1 MEIVTLAHGKAKG
14 TACQIYLFGATL
26 TSWKVDDK
34 EMIFVAS
41 KAKLDG
47 TKAIRGGIPI
57 CFPAFGAW
65 PFGAQH
71 GFARN
76 SKNWRV
82 SKQPTIDSDTG
93 DVEAVLEL
101 SDTEETRQL
110 WKGTQFVLSYTI
122 KLSAKTL
129 TLGVSVTNR
138 CPADTL
144 DMAFCFHTYLRT
156 PDATSVRISGL
167 KGVAFIDKTVEG
179 HPVKTEEREYVAVT
193 EFTDRVYKSAPS
205 VVTVTDP
212 DKTLEFEKSPELA
225 DYTVWNP
232 WDVNK
237 LGDMGDEDYKNMICV
252 EATAFS
258 KGITLQPQETWQ
270 AVHKIHL
277 KSQL

>member
-1 MEIVTLAHGKAKG
+1 MTILIKIGN
-14 TACQIYLFGATL
+14 
-26 TSWKVDDK
+26 W
-34 EMIFVAS
+34 
-41 KAKLDG
+41 
-47 TKAIRGGIPI
+47 GGVWRKFILVED
-57 CFPAFGAW
+57 FAW
-65 PFGAQH
+65 LI
-71 GFARN
+71 GFNDAAL
-76 SKNWRV
+76 
-82 SKQPTIDSDTG
+82 Q
-93 DVEAVLEL
+93 AVLEL

-122 KLSAKTL
+122 KLSVKTL

-138 CPADTL
+138 CPADKL

-167 KGVAFIDKTVEG
+167 KGVDYIDKTVEG
-179 HPVKTEEREYVAVT
+179 HPVKTEEREEVAVT

-258 KGITLQPQETWQ
+258 KGSNLQKNKRSYNNYDPISNSRHYITATRDLAGSP
-270 AVHKIHL
+270 
-277 KSQL
+277 

>member
-1 MEIVTLAHGKAKG
+1 MG
-14 TACQIYLFGATL
+14 TGEASDGNLFINE
-26 TSWKVDDK
+26 D
-34 EMIFVAS
+34 F
-41 KAKLDG
+41 
-47 TKAIRGGIPI
+47 
-57 CFPAFGAW
+57 AW
-65 PFGAQH
+65 LI
-71 GFARN
+71 GFNDAAL
-76 SKNWRV
+76 
-82 SKQPTIDSDTG
+82 Q
-93 DVEAVLEL
+93 AVLEL

-167 KGVAFIDKTVEG
+167 KGVDFIDKTVEG
-179 HPVKTEEREYVAVT
+179 HPVKTEEREDVAVT

-258 KGITLQPQETWQ
+258 KGTNYKSTNVRIIIMTLIPISGITLQPQETWQ